1 MKVSTSTC
9 GCSGWMQGR
18 TAAWQ
23 PGTLQG
29 LMTTASTQLWSS
41 LWSALLYFLCSPIA
55 RLCPGNGT
63 KSVFARDAFY

>member
-29 LMTTASTQLWSS
+29 LMITASTQLWSS
-41 LWSALLYFLCSPIA
+41 L
-55 RLCPGNGT
+55 
-63 KSVFARDAFY
+63 